1 MIDRKALTDLCESWP
16 VDRMQFESR
25 TGQWKSSITGIG
37 LFAADQTTVDLR
49 FDLLHPDSNWAGPP
63 QRKLTLHIADFGFI
77 QDEQY
82 ADRLSEAV
90 LDFLDSASLSDEKQV
105 LSPAVEGA

>member
-1 MIDRKALTDLCESWP
+1 MIDREALKELCESWP
-16 VDRMQFESR
+16 VDGKQFESR

-37 LFAADQTTVDLR
+37 LFAADRTTVDLR
-49 FDLLHPDSNWAGPP
+49 FDLLRPDSSWAGPP
-63 QRKLTLHIADFGFI
+63 QRKLTLHFADFCFV

-90 LDFLDSASLSDEKQV
+90 LDFLDSASLSDEQQV
-105 LSPAVEGA
+105 FGPAIDVE